1 MTKFFSTGHSY
12 LSRFIG
18 DYDSTIVWTVEKRTA
33 KTVTI
38 SAPGYGSR
46 NLRVKVW
53 NEAEQVKPLG
63 NHSFALTLS
72 ADKIV

>member
-1 MTKFFSTGHSY
+1 MTAFFSKNQSY

-53 NEAEQVKPLG
+53 DGVEQVKPLG

-72 ADKIV
+72 ADRIV